1 MAYDRHRY
9 RSEPE
14 QIFYKSRTWRERIRP
29 RQLEREPDC
38 RFCRLLG
45 WITPATV
52 VDHVWRPHGDR
63 ELQRDERNL
72 QSLCSDHSL
81 IKSNAERRHDA
92 HGDNPEPLI
101 IKLANG
107 RDGWPVEW
115 TRPPKPEPREPV
127 FA

>member
-1 MAYDRHRY
+1 MRKPDYHDYH
-9 RSEPE
+9 SEPE
-14 QIFYKSRTWRERIRP
+14 QQFYKSRVWRERIRP
-29 RQLEREPDC
+29 RILDRDGHLC
-38 RFCRLLG
+38 AFCQLLG
-45 WITPATV
+45 WTTRATV
-52 VDHVWRPHGDR
+52 VDHIHRPLGNR

-72 QSLCSDHSL
+72 QCLCNEHSL
-81 IKSNAERRHDA
+81 LKSNAERNHKD
-92 HGDNPEPLI
+92 DMQPLI